1 MGLMYYD
8 PFRRMQRLMSLLGG
22 VVPEEVGVTDARQT
36 APLAVP
42 MNVIA
47 DEEAFEITAWVPGLD
62 VDDLRIEVVDD
73 TVTIEGEFPALE
85 VGEERQVLLQE
96 IPVGR
101 FKRVVTLPTTL
112 EASEAE
118 AELRNGVLTLRIP
131 KAAALRP
138 KTIKIK
144 KSDK

>member
-1 MGLMYYD
+1 MSLMYYD
-8 PFRRMQRLMSLLGG
+8 PFRRMQRLMNLLTGMM
-22 VVPEEVGVTDARQT
+22 PEEVGVTDARQT
-36 APLAVP
+36 ALSVP

-47 DEEAFEITAWVPGLD
+47 EEDAFVITAWVPGLD

-85 VGEERQVLLQE
+85 EDDKRQVLLQE
-96 IPVGR
+96 IPFGR
-101 FKRVVTLPTTL
+101 FKRVITLPATL

-131 KAAALRP
+131 KAEALRP

-144 KSDK
+144 AAK

>member
-8 PFRRMQRLMSLLGG
+8 PFRRMQRLMNLLTGL
-22 VVPEEVGVTDARQT
+22 VPEEVGVTDARQT
-36 APLAVP
+36 AALSVP
-42 MNVIA
+42 MNVVA
-47 DEEAFEITAWVPGLD
+47 EEDAFVITAWVPGLD

-73 TVTIEGEFPALE
+73 TVTIEGEFPAP
-85 VGEERQVLLQE
+85 EEDDKRQVLLQE
-96 IPVGR
+96 IPFGR
-101 FKRVVTLPTTL
+101 FKRVITLPTTL

-131 KAAALRP
+131 KAEALRP

-144 KSDK
+144 AAK

>member
-8 PFRRMQRLMSLLGG
+8 PFRRMQRLMNLLTGL
-22 VVPEEVGVTDARQT
+22 VPEEVGVTDARQT
-36 APLAVP
+36 AALSVP
-42 MNVIA
+42 MNVVA
-47 DEEAFEITAWVPGLD
+47 EEDAFVITAWVPGLD

-85 VGEERQVLLQE
+85 ADDKRQVLLQE
-96 IPVGR
+96 IPFGR
-101 FKRVVTLPTTL
+101 FKRVITLPTTL

-131 KAAALRP
+131 KAEALRP

-144 KSDK
+144 AAK

>member
-8 PFRRMQRLMSLLGG
+8 PCRRMQRLMSLLSGM
-22 VVPEEVGVTDARQT
+22 VPEEVGVTDARQT
-36 APLAVP
+36 AALSVP
-42 MNVIA
+42 MNVVA
-47 DEEAFEITAWVPGLD
+47 EEDAFVITAWVPGLD

-73 TVTIEGEFPALE
+73 TVTIEGEFPAP
-85 VGEERQVLLQE
+85 EEDENRQVLLQE
-96 IPVGR
+96 IPFGR
-101 FKRVVTLPTTL
+101 FKRVITLPTTL

-131 KAAALRP
+131 KAEALRP

-144 KSDK
+144 AAK

>member
-8 PFRRMQRLMSLLGG
+8 PFRRMQRLMNLLTGL
-22 VVPEEVGVTDARQT
+22 VPEEVGVTDARQT
-36 APLAVP
+36 AALSVP
-42 MNVIA
+42 MNVVA
-47 DEEAFEITAWVPGLD
+47 EEDAFVITAWVPGLD

-85 VGEERQVLLQE
+85 ADDKRQVLLQE
-96 IPVGR
+96 IPFGR
-101 FKRVVTLPTTL
+101 FKRVITLPTTL
-112 EASEAE
+112 EAGEAE

-131 KAAALRP
+131 KAEALRP

-144 KSDK
+144 AAK

>member
-1 MGLMYYD
+1 MSLMYYD
-8 PFRRMQRLMSLLGG
+8 PFRRMQRLMNLLSGL
-22 VVPEEVGVTDARQT
+22 VPEEVGVTDARQT
-36 APLAVP
+36 AALSVP

-47 DEEAFEITAWVPGLD
+47 EEDAFVITAWVPGLD

-85 VGEERQVLLQE
+85 EDENRQILLQE
-96 IPVGR
+96 IPFGR
-101 FKRVVTLPTTL
+101 FKRVITLPTTL
-112 EASEAE
+112 EAGEAE

-131 KAAALRP
+131 KAEALRP

-144 KSDK
+144 AAK

>member
-22 VVPEEVGVTDARQT
+22 VTPDEMGVTDARQT
-36 APLAVP
+36 APLTVP

-47 DEEAFEITAWVPGLD
+47 EEDAFIITAWVPGLD
-62 VDDLRIEVVDD
+62 VDDLHIEVVDD

-85 VGEERQVLLQE
+85 EAENRQVLLQE

-101 FKRVVTLPTTL
+101 FKRMITLPTTL
-112 EASEAE
+112 EADEAE
-118 AELRNGVLTLRIP
+118 AELRKGVLFLRIP

-144 KSDK
+144 AGK

>member
-22 VVPEEVGVTDARQT
+22 MVPEDVGVTDARQT

-42 MNVIA
+42 MNVFA
-47 DEEAFEITAWVPGLD
+47 EEDAFIITAWVPGLD
-62 VDDLRIEVVDD
+62 VDDVRIEVVDD
-73 TVTIEGEFPALE
+73 TVTIEGEFPAPE
-85 VGEERQVLLQE
+85 VDEKRQVLLQE

-144 KSDK
+144 AAK